1 MERLFRVMEVLKKI
15 LNIVIDIFI
24 VLVVIISAI
33 IAIISLTARD
43 SGVANLFGYVPFSV
57 QSNSMS
63 PVFEAGDL
71 IVGKKV
77 EDNQKYKVGD
87 IVTFWTTI
95 QDDKGND
102 VSVLNTHRIVK
113 LQDRYNTG
121 TIVYETKGDNND
133 IQDKNFVIHSAI
145 VSVWSQEGKDDGIRI
160 QKLGSVLDF
169 LRKPTG
175 FFLAVVLP
183 MIAFF
188 IYELVRFITNFKNYN
203 KEKQKE
209 AALQAAKELM
219 GGNSSDSSGLS
230 EEQKAQAILEYLEKQ
245 KSGQEAAP
253 PEPEAAQ
260 EPEAPAAEAAA
271 EPQPAAEAAAEPQAE
286 AEAEAEQSQPAAEAA
301 PAEESDS
308 AEETEQ
314 PASDAETEA
323 VTEPEQETEVLD
335 TQDD

>member
-1 MERLFRVMEVLKKI
+1 MEVLKKI

-43 SGVANLFGYVPFSV
+43 SGVANIFGYVPFSV

-77 EDNQKYKVGD
+77 EDNQEYKVGD
-87 IVTFWTTI
+87 IITFWTTI
-95 QDDKGND
+95 QDDNGND

-113 LQDRYNTG
+113 LQDRFNTG

-133 IQDKNFVIHSAI
+133 IQDKNYVIQSAI
-145 VSVWSQEGKDDGIRI
+145 VSVWSQEGKDDGIRV

-245 KSGQEAAP
+245 KSGKEASP
-253 PEPEAAQ
+253 PAPEAAQ
-260 EPEAPAAEAAA
+260 EPQAPEAEAPAE
-271 EPQPAAEAAAEPQAE
+271 QPQAE
-286 AEAEAEQSQPAAEAA
+286 AEAEPAAEEA
-301 PAEESDS
+301 PAEENDS
-308 AEETEQ
+308 AEEIEQ
-314 PASDAETEA
+314 PATAQNTEA
-323 VTEPEQETEVLD
+323 VSEPEQETEVLD
-335 TQDD
+335 AQED

>member
-1 MERLFRVMEVLKKI
+1 MEVLKKI

-43 SGVANLFGYVPFSV
+43 SGVANIFGYVPFSV

-77 EDNQKYKVGD
+77 EDNQEYKVGD
-87 IVTFWTTI
+87 IITFWTTI
-95 QDDKGND
+95 QDANGND

-113 LQDRYNTG
+113 LQDRFNTG

-133 IQDKNFVIHSAI
+133 IQDKNYVIQSAI
-145 VSVWSQEGKDDGIRI
+145 VSVWSQEGKDDGIRV

-219 GGNSSDSSGLS
+219 GGSSSDSSGLS
-230 EEQKAQAILEYLEKQ
+230 EEQKAQAILDYLEKQ
-245 KSGQEAAP
+245 KSGKEATP
-253 PEPEAAQ
+253 PAPEAAQ
-260 EPEAPAAEAAA
+260 EPEAPEAEAPA
-271 EPQPAAEAAAEPQAE
+271 EQPQAE
-286 AEAEAEQSQPAAEAA
+286 AEAEPAAEEA
-301 PAEESDS
+301 PAEENDS

-314 PASDAETEA
+314 PATAQNTEA
-323 VTEPEQETEVLD
+323 VSEPEQETEVSD
-335 TQDD
+335 AQED